1 MQTLSLTE
9 KIEDEL
15 YPVLAT
21 SEELPSEVIR
31 FVDNKFKTVTNEIQ
45 QAERELNDRI
55 QTIGQLEAKD
65 QVSNEKIVQVKNN
78 LNSIKTK
85 LFSISADYGEL
96 VGVILSFL
104 RSYQRLYENIRDYFS
119 QEVKSKDYESF
130 KNETMESFRTLLA
143 QSEEIIERIRDQEP
157 PVAKEQDTDKIITL
171 LESLRT
177 FFESNAATTETSGDL
192 INEFIRSCQELHNN
206 IDDLQLQLNDIRE
219 KFGESAAAYK
229 ITSLSYGY
237 YERNVDVSLNKSD
250 PHLTLNNDHE
260 TIANLKL
267 HVSNY
272 KMKLKN

>member
-1 MQTLSLTE
+1 MYLVLFLQTLSLTE

-15 YPVLAT
+15 YPVLST

-31 FVDNKFKTVTNEIQ
+31 FVDNKFRTVSNEIQ

-96 VGVILSFL
+96 VRMILSFL
-104 RSYQRLYENIRDYFS
+104 RAYQCLYENIREYFA
-119 QEVKSKDYESF
+119 QEVKPKDYESF
-130 KNETMESFRTLLA
+130 KNETMESFRALLA

-171 LESLRT
+171 LEGLRT
-177 FFESNAATTETSGDL
+177 FFESNAATSEKPGDL
-192 INEFIRSCQELHNN
+192 INEFIKSCQELDNN

-237 YERNVDVSLNKSD
+237 YERNVDVSYCNKD
-250 PHLTLNNDHE
+250 NPH
-260 TIANLKL
+260 
-267 HVSNY
+267 
-272 KMKLKN
+272 